1 MPFLAHAGKESEEGE
16 GGGRD
21 GDGGEEAFKNSELDG
36 SFGETLIHTQPE
48 PRRKRSADA
57 CLAVR
62 NIEQSSAGG
71 ARIKPSRPSLPAPYS
86 LSLHRQLELRLVSYA
101 GRTLVLLSAP

>member
-36 SFGETLIHTQPE
+36 SFGDTHINPSPDGSARRARAWRFETSN
-48 PRRKRSADA
+48 K
-57 CLAVR
+57 
-62 NIEQSSAGG
+62 
-71 ARIKPSRPSLPAPYS
+71 AR
-86 LSLHRQLELRLVSYA
+86 QA
-101 GRTLVLLSAP
+101 GRV

>member
-1 MPFLAHAGKESEEGE
+1 MEKGAVGMATAARKRSKIQSWMGVSGTHS
-16 GGGRD
+16 
-21 GDGGEEAFKNSELDG
+21 
-36 SFGETLIHTQPE
+36 HQPE
-48 PRRKRSADA
+48 PRRKRSAGA

>member
-1 MPFLAHAGKESEEGE
+1 MEKGAVGMATAARKRAKIQSWMGVSGTHS
-16 GGGRD
+16 
-21 GDGGEEAFKNSELDG
+21 
-36 SFGETLIHTQPE
+36 HQPE
-48 PRRKRSADA
+48 PRRKRSARA

-62 NIEQSSAGG
+62 NIDSEQSSAAGG
-71 ARIKPSRPSLPAPYS
+71 ARIKPSRPSSPAPYS